1 MKFGLTF
8 GALNPKSWEGVAVL
22 GDQLGFESAWLPEH
36 MVIPVNSAGSPHHGQ
51 EHPPIPANVP
61 VYDVFTY
68 LVFLAGKTE
77 NIKFGTHVYN
87 IGLRHPFTVARAV
100 TTLDIV
106 SKGRFLFG
114 IGASW
119 LKEEWDAAEL
129 DFSTRGKRVDESL
142 DICIKL
148 WTDEII
154 EYHGTHFNFEQVA
167 FEPKPFTK
175 PHPPIIVGGD
185 GPAALRRAAT
195 IGQGWIPMNHSLEQL
210 PASIA
215 KIGEIRAGAG
225 ITEKCEVTL
234 GSGPVTSLDDVK
246 RCRDIGVDRM
256 LVSPWKSSREALDG
270 IKEFADTIL
279 GPALDI

>member
-36 MVIPVNSAGSPHHGQ
+36 MVIPVQAAGSPHHGQ
-51 EHPPIPANVP
+51 DHPPIPATVP
-61 VYDVFTY
+61 IYDVFTY
-68 LVFLAGKTE
+68 LAFLAGKTE

-87 IGLRHPFTVARAV
+87 IGLRHPFTVARAA

-119 LKEEWDAAEL
+119 LKEEWDVVGL
-129 DFSTRGKRVDESL
+129 DFATRGKRVDESL
-142 DICIKL
+142 AICIKL

-154 EYHGTHFNFEQVA
+154 EHHGAHFDFDQVA

-215 KIGEIRAGAG
+215 KINEIRAAAG
-225 ITEKCEVTL
+225 ITEKCEITM
-234 GSGPVTSLDDVK
+234 GGGPVTSLDDVK
-246 RCRDIGVDRM
+246 RCRDFGIDRM
-256 LVSPWKSSREALDG
+256 LISPWKSSREALDG
-270 IKEFADTIL
+270 IKEFAETIL
-279 GPALDI
+279 GPSLDI